1 MSRMYN
7 RANVA
12 MDLAKMALNKVA
24 IDDAYL
30 DLACFN
36 TQQAMEFL
44 IKAILEE
51 NGRTYD
57 KTHNIR
63 YLLELLKDTGFQ
75 FNKMED
81 LENIS
86 DTVTQWEEKSRYGKG
101 VKTMV
106 QTVQRVH
113 GMYDSLNEAYLHI
126 QEQNNLE

>member
-1 MSRMYN
+1 MSKMYN

-12 MDLAKMALNKVA
+12 MDLANVALNKVA
-24 IDDAYL
+24 DDDAYL

-36 TQQAMEFL
+36 TQQAVEFL

-51 NGRTYD
+51 NGKAYD

-63 YLLELLKDTGFQ
+63 YLLELLKDISFV
-75 FNKMED
+75 FDKMEE

-106 QTVQRVH
+106 QTVKRVQN
-113 GMYDSLNEAYLHI
+113 MYDSMNEAYLRT
-126 QEQNNLE
+126 QENNNP

>member
-1 MSRMYN
+1 MSKMYN

-12 MDLAKMALNKVA
+12 MDLANVALNKVA
-24 IDDAYL
+24 DDDAYL

-36 TQQAMEFL
+36 TQQAVEFL

-51 NGRTYD
+51 NGKAYD

-63 YLLELLKDTGFQ
+63 YLLELLKDTSFV
-75 FNKMED
+75 FDKMEE

-106 QTVQRVH
+106 QTVKRVQN
-113 GMYDSLNEAYLHI
+113 MYDSMNEAYLRT
-126 QEQNNLE
+126 QESNNP

>member
-1 MSRMYN
+1 MSKMYN

-12 MDLAKMALNKVA
+12 MDLANMALNKVA
-24 IDDAYL
+24 DDDAYL

-36 TQQAMEFL
+36 TQQGMEFL

-51 NGRTYD
+51 NGRVYD

-63 YLLELLKDTGFQ
+63 YLLELLKDIGFV
-75 FNKMED
+75 FDKMEE

-86 DTVTQWEEKSRYGKG
+86 DTITQWEEKSRYGKG

-106 QTVQRVH
+106 QTVRKVH
-113 GMYDSLNEAYLHI
+113 NMYNSLNEAYLRT
-126 QEQNNLE
+126 QESNNP

>member
-1 MSRMYN
+1 
-7 RANVA
+7 
-12 MDLAKMALNKVA
+12 MDLANIALTKVVD
-24 IDDAYL
+24 DDAYL

-36 TQQAMEFL
+36 TQQGIEFL

-51 NGRTYD
+51 NGKVYD

-63 YLLELLKDTGFQ
+63 YLLELLKDTGFV
-75 FNKMED
+75 FDKMEE

-106 QTVQRVH
+106 QTVKRVH
-113 GMYDSLNEAYLHI
+113 KMYNSLNEAYLRT
-126 QEQNNLE
+126 QESNNQS

>member
-1 MSRMYN
+1 MSKMYN

-12 MDLAKMALNKVA
+12 MDLANMALNKVA
-24 IDDAYL
+24 DDDAYL

-36 TQQAMEFL
+36 TQQGMEFL

-51 NGRTYD
+51 NGRVYD

-63 YLLELLKDTGFQ
+63 YLLELLKDTGFI
-75 FNKMED
+75 FDKMEE

-86 DTVTQWEEKSRYGKG
+86 DTITQWEEKSRYGKG

-106 QTVQRVH
+106 QTVRKVH
-113 GMYDSLNEAYLHI
+113 NMYNSLNEAYLRT
-126 QEQNNLE
+126 QESNNS

>member
-1 MSRMYN
+1 MSKMYN

-12 MDLAKMALNKVA
+12 LDLAKMALNKVVM
-24 IDDAYL
+24 DDTYL

-51 NGRTYD
+51 NGKTYD

-63 YLLELLKDTGFQ
+63 YLLELLKGTGFA
-75 FNKMED
+75 FDKMED

-86 DTVTQWEEKSRYGKG
+86 DTITQWEEKSRYGKG

-113 GMYDSLNEAYLHI
+113 NLYENLNEAYLWV
-126 QEQNNLE
+126 QEKNN